1 MGSRNLDATYCA
13 EVVFDRMNV
22 DVVGC
27 FKIDSRILALLLI
40 LAICCR
46 NQLSLH
52 FPLRAFKRNIENHFR
67 FQEAM
72 FGGSIIPYHFHFSY
86 YLSGIIHFL
95 CCQTFDNG

>member
-1 MGSRNLDATYCA
+1 MGSRNLDATYCT

-27 FKIDSRILALLLI
+27 FKIDSRILALRLI
-40 LAICCR
+40 LAPLPESA
-46 NQLSLH
+46 LSL
-52 FPLRAFKRNIENHFR
+52 FSSLRAFKRNIENHFR

-72 FGGSIIPYHFHFSY
+72 LGRSIIPYHFHFS

>member
-52 FPLRAFKRNIENHFR
+52 FPLCVHLKETLRIIFDFR
-67 FQEAM
+67 KVRLGDQ
-72 FGGSIIPYHFHFSY
+72 
-86 YLSGIIHFL
+86 
-95 CCQTFDNG
+95 

>member
-46 NQLSLH
+46 IQLSLH
-52 FPLRAFKRNIENHFR
+52 FPLCVHLKETLRIIFDFR
-67 FQEAM
+67 K
-72 FGGSIIPYHFHFSY
+72 
-86 YLSGIIHFL
+86 L
-95 CCQTFDNG
+95 CLGDQ